1 MKLNNLDTDNL
12 IRFKGLDPNFMI
24 HPTDKDALD
33 AIKQIPVL
41 DIVLKK
47 FLEYG
52 FERFMYIQN
61 IADNV
66 RVSEKQCPRIYEM
79 LTTACDVLEIEV
91 PELYINQTPVA
102 NAYTSGVNKPYIV
115 IHSGI
120 VELLED
126 DEVYSVIAHELGHIK
141 CNHVLYLTLAR
152 FLAHII
158 TVIGQST
165 FGLGNLLGS
174 GLIMM
179 LLEWSRKA
187 EFSADRA
194 ALLAVQNPDIITSV
208 NMKMAGGC
216 KAIYEQFDKEEF
228 LKQADDYRELDKDTL
243 SQIYKVLTIANMSH
257 PHSILRAREAH
268 DWAKTEAFQEA
279 LKGNYPKTDH
289 YCNSCH
295 QSFTETFKFCP
306 NCGAK
311 NEKAEASCQNCQAKD
326 QAGNNFCSV
335 CGTKLT

>member
-12 IRFKGLDPNFMI
+12 IRFKGLDPNFII

-33 AIKQIPVL
+33 AIKQVPVL

-79 LTTACDVLEIEV
+79 LTTACDILEMEV
-91 PELYINQTPVA
+91 PELYINQNPIA
-102 NAYTSGVNKPYIV
+102 NAMTSGVNKPYIV
-115 IHSGI
+115 VYSGI

-126 DEVYSVIAHELGHIK
+126 EEIFAVIAHELGHIK

-152 FLAHII
+152 ILAQMV
-158 TVIGQST
+158 TLIGQST
-165 FGLGNLLGS
+165 FGLGNILGS

-187 EFSADRA
+187 ELSSDRA
-194 ALLAVQNPDIITSV
+194 ALLTVQDPEIIISV
-208 NMKMAGGC
+208 NMKLAGGC
-216 KAIYEQFDKEEF
+216 KAIYEQFNREEF
-228 LKQADDYRELDKDTL
+228 LKQADDYRELDRDTL
-243 SQIYKVLTIANMSH
+243 SQIYKVLTIANMTH
-257 PHSILRAREAH
+257 PHCILRARESY
-268 DWAKTEAFQEA
+268 DWSKTEDFQNA
-279 LKGNYPKTDH
+279 IKGDYPRTSH
-289 YCNSCH
+289 YCNNCN
-295 QSFTETFKFCP
+295 QSFTETICILSKMWP
-306 NCGAK
+306 
-311 NEKAEASCQNCQAKD
+311 
-326 QAGNNFCSV
+326 
-335 CGTKLT
+335 